1 LEIPIVMGTPGQVA
15 RAHRPTGGDTAGEA
29 APDVRF
35 TLLAHRYRFLLVVE
49 LNRTFAVPLSYSDGG
64 AGASDDNV
72 IEDGDKNEASKGRKG
87 SRGKANKKVAI
98 RVGSEIHCD
107 LTSPEWQEKLKNGK
121 FDEREPLIRAVK
133 GKGQR
138 SSNRVLDATA
148 GLGRDGVVLAANGL
162 EVVMVER
169 NPLLFVLLRDGI
181 YHARRNTARPDLM
194 ALAGRVTVL
203 NGDAVDVLDG
213 RLDAGLDT
221 LHPIVVYIDTFYPGK
236 HGRSKEQLKHTTT
249 NAQLA
254 FARSSAEWAGV
265 GVPVCCGLNCML
277 RVCFMPR
284 NVGGGFSKSAPEAI
298 NADANAGDRRLGIE
312 RVVIK
317 RPAHAEPLTSASLAW
332 LTTLI
337 RDSSEDGVG
346 SGGRRSLPVRS
357 LSSRDTHY
365 YIVGET

>member
-1 LEIPIVMGTPGQVA
+1 MNAIQ
-15 RAHRPTGGDTAGEA
+15 
-29 APDVRF
+29 
-35 TLLAHRYRFLLVVE
+35 
-49 LNRTFAVPLSYSDGG
+49 
-64 AGASDDNV
+64 
-72 IEDGDKNEASKGRKG
+72 DGDKDYTGNSTGEGRKG
-87 SRGKANKKVAI
+87 PRGKTKKVAI
-98 RVGSEIHCD
+98 RLGSEIHCD
-107 LTSPEWQEKLKNGK
+107 LTSPEWEQKLKNGK
-121 FDEREPLIRAVK
+121 FDDREPLIRAVK

-181 YHARRNTARPDLM
+181 DHACHNTARPDLM
-194 ALAGRVTVL
+194 ALAARVTVL
-203 NGDAVDVLDG
+203 NGDAVDVIDG
-213 RLDAGLDT
+213 RLDAGLDAGN
-221 LHPIVVYIDTFYPGK
+221 PIVVYIDTFYPGK
-236 HGRSKEQLKHTTT
+236 HRRSKENLQHTTT

-265 GVPVCCGLNCML
+265 GTPVCCGLDCML

-284 NVGGGFSKSAPEAI
+284 NISGGISKSVSDTLD
-298 NADANAGDRRLGIE
+298 ADANAGRRTFGIE

-337 RDSSEDGVG
+337 RDSSPD
-346 SGGRRSLPVRS
+346 GGRRSLPVRS